1 MKKISI
7 SDCTLNQ
14 VSGEKPVT
22 FREKTNIARGMD
34 ALGVDAIELAPIR
47 NKREDTIVYRTIAA
61 AVKRAS
67 LCIPAG
73 MSAESAADAWDAVKE
88 AQSPCLQVVI
98 PTSTVQMEYLCHL
111 KGAKMLDFIEKLCT
125 ECRKLC
131 STVEF
136 VACDAS
142 RADRE
147 FLSMAVRKAEECGV
161 SYITVCD
168 DAGIMLPGEF
178 AEMVSDL
185 RKACSIPLYVKT
197 SDAVSMAA
205 ACAVSAIKAGAD
217 GVKTSLED
225 GCLSVE
231 VLADIIKAR
240 GEDLEISCGL
250 AMTEIH
256 SRVSDIITGQTP
268 IMPAGS
274 SSADRSSVMKLD
286 PESSIRDIT
295 EAARKLGYELSE
307 EDNGLVYEEFR
318 RVSAKK
324 PYMGAKELEAI
335 IASTAMQVPSTY
347 HLDSYVSSSGNVITA
362 MANVTLV
369 KDGETL
375 SGVSTGDGPIDASF
389 LAIEQIIGHHYELDD
404 FQIQAVTQG
413 REAMGSALVKLR
425 SDGKLYSGNG
435 ISMDIIGASIR
446 AYINALNK
454 IVYEE
459 N

>member
-14 VSGEKPVT
+14 TSSENLVT
-22 FREKTNIARGMD
+22 FREKTGIARGLD
-34 ALGVDAIELAPIR
+34 ALGADAIELAPIR
-47 NKREDTIVYRTIAA
+47 SRREDTIVYKTIAA
-61 AVKRAS
+61 AVKNAS
-67 LCIPAG
+67 IRIPAG
-73 MSAESAADAWDAVKE
+73 LDAESAAAAWDSVKE
-88 AQSPCLQVVI
+88 AKSPCLQVIV
-98 PTSTVQMEYLCHL
+98 PTSTVQMEYLCHV
-111 KGAKMLDFIEKLCT
+111 KGTKMLGLIEKLCT

-131 STVEF
+131 GTVEF

-147 FLSMAVRKAEECGV
+147 FLSEACRKAEECGV

-168 DAGIMLPGEF
+168 DAGVMLPSEF
-178 AEMVSDL
+178 GEMVSDI
-185 RKACSIPLYVKT
+185 RKVCSVPLYVKT

-205 ACAVSAIKAGAD
+205 ACAVAAIKAGAD

-240 GEDLEISCGL
+240 GEDLGISCGL

-256 SRVSDIITGQTP
+256 SRMNDIRSGQTP
-268 IMPAGS
+268 AAGMGS
-274 SSADRSSVMKLD
+274 EPGEPVGAMKLEPD
-286 PESSIRDIT
+286 STVRDIT
-295 EAARKLGYELSE
+295 EASRKLGYELSE
-307 EDNGLVYEEFR
+307 EDNGLVFEEFR
-318 RVSAKK
+318 RVSSKK

-347 HLDSYVSSSGNVITA
+347 HLDSYVSNSGNVITA

-369 KDGETL
+369 KDGEKL

-446 AYINALNK
+446 AYLNALNK